1 MHEVSLPRAFD
12 LKLLKNILK
21 ALQKLVSISLQSLKI
36 DLFYQNILSETLKT
50 GWLTP
55 SDSDRTACLP
65 TLGTQ
70 SLWTTPPS
78 CWGVQLSLA
87 SPDGS
92 RTVSRGGG
100 KACQKPWEATSITS
114 PWREWT
120 FIESLPQA
128 RPLPGVFACWI
139 YAIFT
144 TVLWGLSILPI
155 RKRRFRGICDLLKV
169 IE

>member
-1 MHEVSLPRAFD
+1 MPELSSDWISTKYLMHEVSLPRAFD

-78 CWGVQLSLA
+78 CWGVQLSPA

-100 KACQKPWEATSITS
+100 KALSEALGGYINNIPVKRMSIYWEPATSQALTWGFRLLNLCNFHNS
-114 PWREWT
+114 PVRSFYST
-120 FIESLPQA
+120 N
-128 RPLPGVFACWI
+128 
-139 YAIFT
+139 
-144 TVLWGLSILPI
+144 
-155 RKRRFRGICDLLKV
+155 
-169 IE
+169 